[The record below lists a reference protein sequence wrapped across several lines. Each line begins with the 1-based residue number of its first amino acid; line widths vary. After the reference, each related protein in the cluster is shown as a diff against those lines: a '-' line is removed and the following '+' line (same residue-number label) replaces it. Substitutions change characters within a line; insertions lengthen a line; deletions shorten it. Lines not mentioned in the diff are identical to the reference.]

1 MTGLTDVPPS
11 YQVYQPTSL
20 SPYKLGAQNSCVPWE
35 LVPLTVNEVKCH
47 NKRREN
53 VPIAPV
59 LSMGYLHKV
68 PCSWKTNT
76 ATEPRGSNEIPSV
89 TFQGH
94 FSRSQQT
101 ISLEGQ

>member
-47 NKRREN
+47 
-53 VPIAPV
+53 
-59 LSMGYLHKV
+59 
-68 PCSWKTNT
+68 
-76 ATEPRGSNEIPSV
+76 
-89 TFQGH
+89 
-94 FSRSQQT
+94 
-101 ISLEGQ
+101 